1 MLCCAGQAYEERQ
14 TQLTMDA
21 FLSFSQ
27 RFAKVKSTRLQK
39 ALAQGKGE
47 AGKRSIEALSL
58 AGEGS
63 EATPPKAKKPRKQRQ
78 SKKAKAQA
86 EAAAAAAAAEAQADE
101 PADGEPL
108 SQGAALS
115 MCLAC
120 LLEN

>member
-1 MLCCAGQAYEERQ
+1 MIAGQAYEERQ

-27 RFAKVKSTRLQK
+27 RFAKVKSSRLQK

-63 EATPPKAKKPRKQRQ
+63 EVPAPKAKKPRKPRQ
-78 SKKAKAQA
+78 SKKAKAAA
-86 EAAAAAAAAEAQADE
+86 EAAAAAASAEGPADA

-108 SQGAALS
+108 SQGTS
-115 MCLAC
+115 VV
-120 LLEN
+120 